1 MDERELIE
9 RARAGDP
16 AAERELYEA
25 HVDRVYRLAYR
36 MAGRDDL
43 ARDFAQEAFI
53 RAFDKLDGFRGDAAF
68 STWLHRVTVS
78 VVLNGMRKVKRRRE
92 REAPLEAAASR
103 GETPRRADPDLAEK
117 LGRAIDGLDDK
128 YRLVVVMHDIEG
140 YTHEEIGDALGIA
153 AGSSKARLSRARARL
168 RESLAEYA
176 VDWLGA

>member
-1 MDERELIE
+1 MNEREVIE
-9 RARAGDP
+9 RARTGDP

-53 RAFDKLDGFRGDAAF
+53 RAFDKLEGFRGDAAF

-103 GETPRRADPDLAEK
+103 GESRQSAEPDLQEK
-117 LGRAIDGLDDK
+117 LGRAIDELDDK

-140 YTHEEIGDALGIA
+140 YTHAEIGDALGIA
-153 AGSSKARLSRARARL
+153 TGSSKARLSRARAQL
-168 RESLAEYA
+168 RDSLADYA
-176 VDWLGA
+176 AEWLGA